1 MKQLLGIYY
10 VLLSLCLYKTLF
22 RIVPLGF
29 EQQPDLFQG
38 SRELPLEDTNDEAT
52 CS

>member
-1 MKQLLGIYY
+1 MCSFLFVFIK
-10 VLLSLCLYKTLF
+10 LYLEV
-22 RIVPLGF
+22 IVPLGF